1 MDILQETIIK
11 SKIEDLQK
19 ASQKFTKQSNDL
31 NDEGFKMHL
40 EWIDKI
46 WNFSITII
54 GVTVSIFLA
63 LKDKFSDTVCLDT
76 FFWMWLSFLFSSIAC
91 FIARYCYSEV
101 RFRQAHISRMFAKKL
116 QLESINFVPPEFIVD
131 SETGQNFDTSTVE
144 KNNDSI
150 KVYQDAIKK
159 AQKKENSYLFY
170 ARSRFF
176 AIGFFLLGMI
186 LLIVIGY
193 DLIY

>member
-1 MDILQETIIK
+1 
-11 SKIEDLQK
+11 
-19 ASQKFTKQSNDL
+19 
-31 NDEGFKMHL
+31 
-40 EWIDKI
+40 
-46 WNFSITII
+46 
-54 GVTVSIFLA
+54 
-63 LKDKFSDTVCLDT
+63 
-76 FFWMWLSFLFSSIAC
+76 
-91 FIARYCYSEV
+91 
-101 RFRQAHISRMFAKKL
+101 MFAKKL

-176 AIGFFLLGMI
+176 AIGFFLL
-186 LLIVIGY
+186 
-193 DLIY
+193 